1 MRNAFVTAREI
12 VAFRKR
18 FPAMSTSDIV
28 DAIFLVKENDPLV
41 EWMANN
47 LLTDSQLDT
56 VYPRASATIREM
68 L

>member
-1 MRNAFVTAREI
+1 MRNAVITAAEI
-12 VAFRKR
+12 AAFRVR
-18 FPAMSTSDIV
+18 FPDMSTSDIV

-41 EWMANN
+41 AWMANN